1 MFGHQDLMLCTA
13 TGKPFTRSGWLFE
26 LKYDGF
32 RVLIAKHGKQMR
44 LLSRR
49 GRDMARSFPELIACL
64 RDLPDVVIDGELVV
78 LNDMG
83 APQFERLRWRAL
95 MSQHRE
101 VTHAAQTEPAA
112 IFAFDLL
119 AIDGHDLRKQTLLER
134 KAALEKVLAR
144 CPRIKF
150 ASHIEHEGETFYDQ
164 VSQLGLEGVVC
175 KRASSL
181 YVAGPSRDWL
191 KIKTAAGMQVD
202 DERLRHLRA

>member
-1 MFGHQDLMLCTA
+1 MFGHQDLMLCTS

-83 APQFERLRWRAL
+83 APLFERLRWRAL
-95 MSQHRE
+95 MAQHRE

-119 AIDGHDLRKQTLLER
+119 ALDGQDLRERALVER
-134 KAALEKVLAR
+134 KAALETVLAR
-144 CPRIKF
+144 CPRIKL
-150 ASHIEHEGETFYDQ
+150 ASHIEHEGEAFYDQ
-164 VSQLGLEGVVC
+164 VSQLGLEGIVC
-175 KRASSL
+175 KRASSP
-181 YVAGPSRDWL
+181 YVAGPSRDWV
-191 KIKTAAGMQVD
+191 KVKTAAGMQVD
-202 DERLRHLRA
+202 DERLSHLRA